1 MSTIP
6 ASIYDS
12 FSTIESKI
20 NFIKNFETSFNRE
33 TGINDHLDSILIDI
47 SIANDLLFLHH
58 ALEKRKGLKSENRN
72 GNSDCLN
79 MVADAI
85 KYTRNIHNGRGLKDL
100 TYSFLFTLHSYHH
113 NFTISV
119 LKSII
124 EHDHVNHVSIGC
136 WKDVR
141 NYVEFIAKYSIK
153 GYDDPRIP
161 DVLNLYNVQLR
172 EDIQLLKLN
181 PLINPRN
188 AISFAAKYAPRE
200 KKYPE
205 MFDILVKMWNNKKML
220 TVQSQNKCRM
230 IYRKMVSDLNSNLD
244 TLEIKECNKLW
255 STINPTQIPEN
266 ALDLKRETLIKKCPD
281 KFLEFYKTNDK
292 HVTYKTAPWKIVK
305 NVIAANEKNDEK
317 EIEKWNDC
325 WNNYVKHQLCEEQF
339 NNKEYLIPILDVSQI
354 MFEKDAD
361 RGNYH
366 LYNAIASACYL
377 AEKSAFGKKILTF
390 SHQAVWV
397 DLDDCPLNIAVQRII
412 GLVYSAD
419 ACPCC
424 SLNVVLNGF
433 INAHMT
439 SEDVSKLK
447 IVLITKTKMYSE
459 YYKHINQSWKKESL
473 EKLGEIYYLDNRNFV
488 KLPI

>member
-33 TGINDHLDSILIDI
+33 TGTNDHLDSILIDI
-47 SIANDLLFLHH
+47 SIIDELLF
-58 ALEKRKGLKSENRN
+58 LKSENRN

-113 NFTISV
+113 DFTISV

-172 EDIQLLKLN
+172 EDIKLLKLN

-205 MFDILVKMWNNKKML
+205 MFDILVRLWSKAFSHYTSVIEATNKSRML
-220 TVQSQNKCRM
+220 
-230 IYRKMVSDLNSNLD
+230 YRKMVSDLNRQLD
-244 TLEIKECNKLW
+244 TLEIKECDKMW
-255 STINPTQIPEN
+255 STINPTQIPQN
-266 ALDLKRETLIKKCPD
+266 ALTLKRDTLIKKCPD
-281 KFLEFYKTNDK
+281 TFLEFYKTNDK
-292 HVTYKTAPWKIVK
+292 YITYKTAPWKIVK
-305 NVIAANEKNDEK
+305 NIITANEKNDEK

-325 WNNYVKHQLCEEQF
+325 WNNYVKNQLCEEQF
-339 NNKEYLIPILDVSQI
+339 DNKEYLIPILDVSQI

-361 RGNYH
+361 RGNYD
-366 LYNAIASACYL
+366 LYNAIASACSL
-377 AEKSAFGKKILTF
+377 AAKSAFGNKLLTF

-473 EKLGEIYYLDNRNFV
+473 KKCGEIYYLDNRNFV
-488 KLPI
+488 KLAI